1 MLVENPHGQTLAV
14 SVNSYLA
21 RRSGIEG
28 LLVKSHVTFQ
38 LLPANPDDGKCR
50 ARLIVKWDTIE
61 AKRGLAAHLRP
72 AIHKFVKALEAIDL
86 SGFKVV
92 PESGDRQFS
101 TDLSPSKVREYLHP
115 ELGRDRIIK
124 DGKFRRWI
132 SVVADSEDTLITALS
147 RVLAAQHEPIR
158 ANKRQV
164 QQSNAEATH
173 KL

>member
-1 MLVENPHGQTLAV
+1 MENHLGQTLAL

-21 RRSGIEG
+21 RQSGIEG
-28 LLVKSHVTFQ
+28 LSVERHVTFQ
-38 LLPANPDDGKCR
+38 LLPPNADDGKCR
-50 ARLIVKWDTIE
+50 ARLIVKWNTIE
-61 AKRGLAAHLRP
+61 AKRGLAARLRP
-72 AIHKFVKALEAIDL
+72 AIHEFVAALEALRI

-101 TDLSPSKVREYLHP
+101 TDLSPSKVRGYLHP
-115 ELGRDRIIK
+115 ELGRGKIIK

-132 SVVADSEDTLITALS
+132 SVVADSEGDFITGLS
-147 RVLAAQHEPIR
+147 CVLAARHEPIR

-164 QQSNAEATH
+164 RQNNAEATH